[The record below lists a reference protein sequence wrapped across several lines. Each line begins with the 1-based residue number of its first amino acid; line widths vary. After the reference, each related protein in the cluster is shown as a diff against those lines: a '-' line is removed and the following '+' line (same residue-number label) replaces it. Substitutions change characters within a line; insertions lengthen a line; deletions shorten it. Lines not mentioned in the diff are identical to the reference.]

1 MDNMTKS
8 DALTLALKLAIQA
21 PSESQTRDCVYMAEQ
36 IAATMTLKEVEICKA
51 AAECA
56 VEYEAGYAQ

>member
-21 PSESQTRDCVYMAEQ
+21 PSESQARDCVCMAEQ
-36 IAATMTLKEVEICKA
+36 IAATMTPKQVEICKA

-56 VEYEAGYAQ
+56 VQYEAEHAQ

>member
-21 PSESQTRDCVYMAEQ
+21 PSESQAQDCVYMAEQ
-36 IAATMTLKEVEICKA
+36 IAATMTPKQVEICKA
-51 AAECA
+51 AAQCA
-56 VEYEAGYAQ
+56 VQYETEYAQ